1 MNKDNILQQMA
12 DVVEATMTNYKSD
25 FYNVD
30 KGIIESKEFKFP
42 VIWIVGQSHTH
53 MFQLGN
59 FKDAFFAWESLR
71 YDYLRN
77 SNPWSYFF
85 NEKLYTKDKWF
96 LITGNGLQPINLDQ
110 AKAAIKDYVTPAVN
124 AWVKEHGP
132 LSRLTKVQV
141 KFKDI
146 TFNELKALIADCRA
160 HGNDSLLECFKMR
173 HKSCRVADDQF
184 YVITWHKAWN
194 EFTFCEYINGN
205 AGLAGHI
212 VFHGWP
218 ETGYQTNGAIQL
230 DPRYG
235 WSSHT

>member
-1 MNKDNILQQMA
+1 MA
-12 DVVEATMTNYKSD
+12 DVVEKTMTNYKSD

-173 HKSCRVADDQF
+173 HKSCRVADNQF

-205 AGLAGHI
+205 EGLAGHI